1 MPLAPSPSVPWRVLQ
16 AIRDLRYVAE
26 GASRAT
32 LGRIAAVIP
41 PAGDPRH
48 AEETL
53 RGLVLR
59 GRSRITT
66 DAEAALHPHLLLAA
80 TLPDDDVDAFAVST
94 AALLA
99 DRLQRGRGGDDLY
112 WHWDA
117 FRPHYRLLE
126 PPARAAIFQGY
137 AHAHRTG
144 LVTLDALPGPADLVT
159 RAPMDVRARL
169 AGAGE
174 GEASAILH
182 AALAPGG
189 DDAPAARLWERRGA
203 RLRLDPA
210 AAPLVSAFRHVYER
224 GPRWQP
230 FGGRSL
236 DPAAPAAPLL
246 PRDAP

>member
-1 MPLAPSPSVPWRVLQ
+1 MPRSPSPPVPWRVLQ
-16 AIRDLRYVAE
+16 AIRDLRNVAE

-32 LGRIAAVIP
+32 LARIASVIP
-41 PAGDPRH
+41 PSGDQRQ

-53 RGLVLR
+53 RGLILR

-80 TLPDDDVDAFAVST
+80 TLPDDDVDAFAVAT

-99 DRLQRGRGGDDLY
+99 DRLQRGRGGDDLF

-126 PPARAAIFQGY
+126 PPTRAAIFQGY
-137 AHAHRTG
+137 AHAHRSG

-159 RAPMDVRARL
+159 RAPMDVRAL
-169 AGAGE
+169 LDGAGE
-174 GEASAILH
+174 GEATATLRE
-182 AALAPGG
+182 ALSPGG
-189 DDAPAARLWERRGA
+189 DAAPAARLWERRGA

-210 AAPLVSAFRHVYER
+210 AAPALSAFRHLYER
-224 GPRWQP
+224 SPGWRP
-230 FGGRSL
+230 FGERSF

-246 PRDAP
+246 PRDGA